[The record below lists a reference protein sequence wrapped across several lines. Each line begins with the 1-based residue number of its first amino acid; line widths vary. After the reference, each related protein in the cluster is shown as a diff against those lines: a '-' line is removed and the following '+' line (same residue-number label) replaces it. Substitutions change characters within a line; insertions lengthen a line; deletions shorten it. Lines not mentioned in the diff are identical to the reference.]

1 MQLSITK
8 YMRDCK
14 KTVGSVK
21 NNIVSFFLK
30 NATENYIKPI
40 RAKNMYGPK
49 DLRKSKTMKT
59 IKDKVIR
66 DIRNSFEQTEQYYY
80 KPEKVSEY

>member
-1 MQLSITK
+1 ML
-8 YMRDCK
+8 
-14 KTVGSVK
+14 KTILLV
-21 NNIVSFFLK
+21 FFFK
-30 NATENYIKPI
+30 NATEDYIKPI

-80 KPEKVSEY
+80 KPEKVREY

>member
-1 MQLSITK
+1 
-8 YMRDCK
+8 MRDCK
-14 KTVGSVK
+14 KRVGSVK
-21 NNIVSFFLK
+21 SNIVSFLKK
-30 NATENYIKPI
+30 NATKNYSKPI
-40 RAKNMYGPK
+40 RAKNAYGPK

-80 KPEKVSEY
+80 KPEKVREY

>member
-1 MQLSITK
+1 ML
-8 YMRDCK
+8 
-14 KTVGSVK
+14 KTILLVF
-21 NNIVSFFLK
+21 FFL

>member
-1 MQLSITK
+1 ML
-8 YMRDCK
+8 
-14 KTVGSVK
+14 KTILLV
-21 NNIVSFFLK
+21 FFLK

>member
-1 MQLSITK
+1 ML
-8 YMRDCK
+8 
-14 KTVGSVK
+14 KTILLVC
-21 NNIVSFFLK
+21 FFL

>member
-1 MQLSITK
+1 ML
-8 YMRDCK
+8 
-14 KTVGSVK
+14 KTILLV
-21 NNIVSFFLK
+21 FFFK

-59 IKDKVIR
+59 IKGKVIR

>member
-1 MQLSITK
+1 ML
-8 YMRDCK
+8 
-14 KTVGSVK
+14 KTILLV
-21 NNIVSFFLK
+21 FFFK
-30 NATENYIKPI
+30 NATEDYIKPI